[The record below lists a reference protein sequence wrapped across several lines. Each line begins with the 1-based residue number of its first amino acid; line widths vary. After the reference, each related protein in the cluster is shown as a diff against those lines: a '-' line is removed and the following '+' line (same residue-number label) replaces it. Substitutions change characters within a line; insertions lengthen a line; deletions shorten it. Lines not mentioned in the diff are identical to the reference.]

1 MKLGIRRILSIT
13 VVPVLA
19 ALGLVLGAGPA
30 HALTV
35 QQCLSSA
42 QGLNQETVMWTWS
55 SSFMLKCG
63 RKDPSGFGLKHI
75 NEAHPY
81 TSDLYACMSD
91 VLQYGLDSPANSPN
105 RKRVLEV
112 SGFSATVIYLPG
124 SPPSRNSIVTA
135 YTNGSPT
142 NQWTLCKNLV

>member
-1 MKLGIRRILSIT
+1 MKSRIRRFFNIT
-13 VVPVLA
+13 IVPLLVA
-19 ALGLVLGAGPA
+19 VGLTVGASPA
-30 HALTV
+30 QAITV
-35 QQCLSSA
+35 QQCLSSPA
-42 QGLNQETVMWTWS
+42 GLQQETVMWTWS

-63 RKDPSGFGLKHI
+63 KVDPGGFGLKHI

-81 TSDLYACMSD
+81 TSDLYACMAD
-91 VLQYGLDSPANSPN
+91 VLQYGPDSTANFPN

-112 SGFSATVIYLPG
+112 SGFSATVVYAPG
-124 SPPSRNSIVTA
+124 SPPNRNSIVTA